1 MVVPFLVALIVALA
15 VGLMRG
21 ASRFSGVAAGVGF
34 LVAYALFEGVPAV
47 PPPAAK
53 QKVFYLAGGGLVLGA
68 AFDALAARRSVLVA
82 AAMAFAV
89 ACVAWLGWRRIL
101 AGPDVAFA
109 LLLAGA
115 AAGGAVFLA
124 GLARARVAQDAV
136 GAEVMLVVAAL
147 TAAVIA
153 MEGSSISLALLSGAV
168 GAATGGLALRDYLTL
183 LLRDRRRPASG
194 ALVLGAGG
202 ALVALGGVMILYAPQ
217 VNKLA
222 LIVVAL
228 IPLIG
233 APASRVF
240 SGGGRWARAAAPLGL
255 ALVAAVPA
263 LAALALA
270 RFFS

>member
-34 LVAYALFEGVPAV
+34 LVAYTLFEGIPAF

-53 QKVFYLAGGGLVLGA
+53 QKVFYLAGGGLIFGA
-68 AFDALAARRSVLVA
+68 AVDALAARRAVLVA
-82 AAMAFAV
+82 AAIAFAL

-124 GLARARVAQDAV
+124 SLAHGRIAQ
-136 GAEVMLVVAAL
+136 EVVNAQILLIVAAL
-147 TAAVIA
+147 AAAVIA
-153 MEGSSISLALLSGAV
+153 LEGSSISLALLSGAV
-168 GAATGGLALRDYLTL
+168 AAAVGGVALRDYAAL
-183 LLRDRRRPASG
+183 LLRDRRQMAPG